1 MEGITVMSEQGLE
14 TIESTTQKTHEW
26 IARVAESMHMEK
38 RDAYKCLRAVLQ
50 TLRDRL
56 PVDLAVHF
64 GAQLPILVRGLYYEG
79 WEPSK
84 VPIKMSREEFLEA
97 VRTKIVADRVIDPV
111 ETVQNVLAVV
121 ASHMGDGEM
130 QKVMDSFPR
139 DMQSLF
145 PALASAA

>member
-1 MEGITVMSEQGLE
+1 MSEQGLE

-26 IARVAESMHMEK
+26 IARIAESMHMEK

-50 TLRDRL
+50 ALRDRL

-64 GAQLPILVRGLYYEG
+64 GAQLPMLIRGLYYEG
-79 WEPSK
+79 WNPAK
-84 VPIKMSREEFLEA
+84 VPIKMSREEFLA
-97 VRTKIVADRVIDPV
+97 VVQANIVADRVIDPV

-121 ASHMGDGEM
+121 ANHIGNGELT
-130 QKVMDSFPR
+130 KVMQSFPR

>member
-1 MEGITVMSEQGLE
+1 MSEQGLE

-26 IARVAESMHMEK
+26 IARIAESMHMEK
-38 RDAYKCLRAVLQ
+38 RDAYKSLRAVLH

-56 PVDLAVHF
+56 PLDLAVHF
-64 GAQLPILVRGLYYEG
+64 GAQLPMLVRGLYYEG

-84 VPIKMSREEFLEA
+84 VPIKMSRQEFLDS
-97 VRTKIVADRVIDPV
+97 VRGKIVADRVIDPA

-121 ASHMGDGEM
+121 ASHVGNGELE
-130 QKVMDSFPR
+130 KVMHSFPP

>member
-1 MEGITVMSEQGLE
+1 MSEQGLE

-26 IARVAESMHMEK
+26 IARIAESMHMEK
-38 RDAYKCLRAVLQ
+38 RDAYKSLRAVLH

-56 PVDLAVHF
+56 PLDLAVHF
-64 GAQLPILVRGLYYEG
+64 GAQLPMLVRGLYYEG

-84 VPIKMSREEFLEA
+84 VPIKMSRQEFLDS
-97 VRTKIVADRVIDPV
+97 VQGKIVADRVIDPA

-121 ASHMGDGEM
+121 ASHTGDGELE
-130 QKVMDSFPR
+130 KVMHSFPR